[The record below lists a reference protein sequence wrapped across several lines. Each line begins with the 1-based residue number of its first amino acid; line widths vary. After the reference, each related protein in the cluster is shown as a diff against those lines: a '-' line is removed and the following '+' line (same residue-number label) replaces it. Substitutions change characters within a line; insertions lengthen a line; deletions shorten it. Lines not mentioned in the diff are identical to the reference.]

1 MNATLPLGPSA
12 RPCPLPLPT
21 LWTMRTVHGSQQPGT
36 LLYAHTSLYKL
47 WFVDI
52 VDNLLAHCPHC
63 PHGARGQNA
72 RCHVWTLWTLF
83 PCVLNRCTPF
93 AYFLSTW
100 VFVLFISIVHIVHK
114 TSKPLVGAAL
124 REGHACAFSRS
135 TRNPQSPQKRV
146 CYKLLQILLQSTLD
160 DGRKSLTLDTSPT
173 NLESTVYARQTIR
186 YFRCRCYRPGALRR
200 RVGLL

>member
-21 LWTMRTVHGSQQPGT
+21 LWTMRIVHGSQQPGT
-36 LLYAHTSLYKL
+36 LLYAYTPLYEL

-52 VDNLLAHCPHC
+52 VDNRSAHCPHC

-72 RCHVWTLWTLF
+72 RGQVWTLWTLWTGN
-83 PCVLNRCTPF
+83 LNRCTPF

-100 VFVLFISIVHIVHK
+100 VFVLFISNVHIVHK
-114 TSKPLVGAAL
+114 TSKPFIHAGR
-124 REGHACAFSRS
+124 REGHACAFSQS
-135 TRNPQSPQKRV
+135 TRNPQNPQNSV
-146 CYKLLQILLQSTLD
+146 CYKLLQIPLQSTLD

-173 NLESTVYARQTIR
+173 NLESTVYARQNSR
-186 YFRCRCYRPGALRR
+186 HPGRAGHSG
-200 RVGLL
+200 RVACMRAGLL